1 MWRNNIFLRQYRTTI
16 VRQIRLLSFAKHA
29 DDVQSRQ
36 AVVVRCC
43 LNVGKG
49 YIFMEKKDAEILLN
63 FLKDIM
69 YSRRY
74 QNLNVTILN
83 PDAQDLGEGLNLLS
97 KYILECKRYIDEVSS
112 GNTSAKPVSEDN
124 PFIKY
129 IEVLVKGLDEKKAD

>member
-1 MWRNNIFLRQYRTTI
+1 M
-16 VRQIRLLSFAKHA
+16 
-29 DDVQSRQ
+29 D
-36 AVVVRCC
+36 
-43 LNVGKG
+43 
-49 YIFMEKKDAEILLN
+49 KKDAEILLN

-112 GNTSAKPVSEDN
+112 GNAAAKPVSEDN
-124 PFIKY
+124 PFIKH
-129 IEVLVKGLDEKKAD
+129 IEVLVKALDEKKAD